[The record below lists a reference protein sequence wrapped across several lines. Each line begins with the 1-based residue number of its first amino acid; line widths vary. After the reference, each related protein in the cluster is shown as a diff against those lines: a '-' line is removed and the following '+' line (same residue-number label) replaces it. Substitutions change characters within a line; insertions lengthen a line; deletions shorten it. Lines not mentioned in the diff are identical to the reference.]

1 MPKFSDV
8 PYFVLNNIC
17 KGITDTTSSRA
28 STLKTVGHTA
38 KSAGGHGMEVY
49 LRTADPLNNYTR
61 LKLMP
66 IEGTPTDNNFRFT
79 FIPSTSTVHTPSE
92 LTLTELM
99 ESVESEYNKVYF
111 RKNFP
116 LHNLVESLDTDVWTK
131 KHMQYLESKTWTVE
145 HNFGVLRNV
154 RNADNFVIVCTDFDG
169 NILYPKTIVSSGVN
183 HCVLTFDDYCTGV
196 ADMTLSNQ
204 SALDNF
210 VNPNKT
216 YVYFGDLF
224 VENVVGNIVSV
235 PYYGMKDYVMELIPP
250 HNRNDQLAK
259 FMEVYFDQLHQQI
272 YHRIGDLW
280 SFNDPDECNIDFLHY
295 LYRVFGV
302 AATSL
307 LSELKQRQYLA
318 GLPFLLKRKGT
329 YASLYNIWLS
339 VVDKTTNYLNVYERW
354 HDYDIPSNIPLPY
367 FEDFMYTVHTEYADT
382 PKLGGAG
389 YGYYAP
395 FTTLAD
401 TFVGIID
408 EPSDL
413 WNIQHTMA
421 SKELIVQCYNTDFE
435 MIFPTHVTMVSDYS
449 IRVEFP
455 EGMLAE
461 GFVLVAKSEYTH
473 EQIVASANWAV
484 IHGLPNME
492 VFTSITDS
500 TYDVIMPE
508 NTVLTEDPGY
518 TVSFGISGS
527 PSGYGFTADN
537 TFLVLQEDLA
547 YEWQSVHPYNIYVI
561 VQYYD
566 NYNNQIFPDIVKLA
580 KGEVKATFPQPTQGY
595 VIIKKLVE
603 NIVDP
608 NASKCISP
616 HYRIEIDLNNEPI
629 SNTDIMDEPHIS
641 TLIEQWNIMR
651 PVSKYSH
658 NSMLISPKTD
668 FSYNYM
674 SLYNNLTKSANL
686 YSKSCIYID
695 VNDTGRYVY
704 VRRSGGRIWKIQHD
718 LGSSVITQCFDSR
731 GRVIEP
737 KSLVETS
744 TNTVTVTFASPQS
757 GYAFISPADS
767 VIPTIAPSAS
777 WQVFH
782 QLSGGVYDYDQN
794 YPLVQLNDTT
804 ISKMIP
810 SSVTSVS
817 KDEYTVKWYDVTE
830 GSAFSGI
837 IDDQFTQTLPSTT
850 WYINHLFNTVYL
862 QVGVY
867 DNDGEILFPTNIT
880 LIDSYN
886 IKITFSEAVS
896 GYVTLR
902 RIGSSASIY
911 EVDIIEN
918 LTHAEVGYGTSGIG
932 WNPVQYNTLEA
943 SYGGQYTLTKTEDTN
958 YFYVKATI
966 REDIVDMNITEI
978 GLFGSRAAVP
988 EDIVIVSFY
997 SYCSP
1002 IFKPAGVDLVIWYRL
1017 LKTK

>member
-8 PYFVLNNIC
+8 PYFILSNMC
-17 KGITDTTSSRA
+17 KGVTDTTYNRA
-28 STLKTVGHTA
+28 STLRTSGHTA
-38 KSAGGHGMEVY
+38 KSAGGYGMEVY
-49 LRTADPLNNYTR
+49 LRTEDPQDNYTR

-79 FIPSTSTVHTPSE
+79 FRPSTSTIHTPSE
-92 LTLTELM
+92 LTLVELM
-99 ESVESEYNKVYF
+99 DSVNSEYNKVYF

-116 LHNLVESLDTDVWTK
+116 LHNLIQTLDTDVWTK
-131 KHMQYLESKTWTVE
+131 KHMQYAASSTWTVE

-154 RNADNFVIVCTDFDG
+154 RNHENFTIVCTDFDG
-169 NILYPKTIVSSGVN
+169 NIIYPKIITSSGIN
-183 HCVLTFDDYCTGV
+183 HCILSFNESHTGV
-196 ADMTLSNQ
+196 ADMTLTNQ

-216 YVYFGDLF
+216 YIYFGEIF
-224 VENVVGNIVSV
+224 VENIVGNVVSI
-235 PYYGMKDYVMELIPP
+235 PYHGMKDYVMDLLPQ
-250 HNRNDQLAK
+250 HSRNDQLTK

-280 SFNDPDECNIDFLHY
+280 SFNDPDECNIEFLHY

-302 AATSL
+302 ATTGL

-318 GLPFLLKRKGT
+318 GLPFLLKRKGA
-329 YASLYNIWLS
+329 YSSIYNIWIS

-354 HDYDIPSNIPLPY
+354 HAYDIPSNIPLPY
-367 FEDFMYTVHTEYADT
+367 FEDFLYTGHPEYADT
-382 PKLGGAG
+382 PRLGGAG

-395 FTTLAD
+395 FTVLAD
-401 TFVGIID
+401 SFVGIID

-435 MIFPTHVTMVSDYS
+435 MIFPTHVTMVSDYT
-449 IRVEFP
+449 IRIEFP
-455 EGMLAE
+455 IGMLAK
-461 GFVLVAKSEYTH
+461 GFVLVSKSEYTH
-473 EQIVASANWAV
+473 NQAMSSVNWAV
-484 IHGLPNME
+484 THGLANME
-492 VFTSITDS
+492 VFASVTDS
-500 TYDVIMPE
+500 TYDVIEPE
-508 NTVLTEDPGY
+508 NIILTETPGY
-518 TVSFGISGS
+518 TVSFDVSGAS
-527 PSGYGFTADN
+527 SGYAFTADN
-537 TFLVLQEDLA
+537 SFLVLQEEQS
-547 YEWQSVHPYNIYVI
+547 YEWQSVHPYSIYVI

-566 NYNNQIFPDIVKLA
+566 TDNNQIFPDVVKLA
-580 KGEVKATFPQPTQGY
+580 RGEVKATFPEPMKGY
-595 VIIKKLVE
+595 VIIKKIVE
-603 NIVDP
+603 NIIDP

-629 SNTDIMDEPHIS
+629 GNDYIIDEAHIS
-641 TLIEQWNIMR
+641 TLIEQWETMK

-658 NSMLISPKTD
+658 NSMVIAPKTD

-674 SLYNNLTKSANL
+674 NLYNNLTKSANL

-718 LGSSVITQCFDSR
+718 LGTSVITQCFDSR
-731 GRVIEP
+731 GRTIEP
-737 KSLVETS
+737 KSLIETS
-744 TNTVTVTFASPQS
+744 INTVTVTFASPQS

-767 VIPTIAPSAS
+767 IIPTIAPSAS

-782 QLSGGVYDYDQN
+782 QLSGGVYGYDQD

-804 ISKMIP
+804 LSKMIP
-810 SSVTSVS
+810 SSITSVS

-850 WYINHLFNTVYL
+850 WYVNHLFNTVYL
-862 QVGVY
+862 QVEVY

-886 IKITFSEAVS
+886 IKITFASAVS

-911 EVDIIEN
+911 EADIIDN
-918 LTHAEVGYGTSGIG
+918 LTHSEVGCGTSGIL
-932 WNPVQYNTLEA
+932 WNPVQHNSLE
-943 SYGGQYTLTKTEDTN
+943 SRYDGQYELTKTEDSN
-958 YFYVKATI
+958 YYYIKSTV
-966 REDIVDMNITEI
+966 REDIVDLNITELA
-978 GLFGSRAAVP
+978 LFGSRAAIP
-988 EDIVIVSFY
+988 EDVVIVSFY
-997 SYCSP
+997 SYCEP
-1002 IFKPAGVDLVIWYRL
+1002 IFKPAGVDLVIWYRI